1 MQNPKAGAMPYPL
14 ETFSSALMAL
24 ILRVWGS
31 LSLLE
36 NSLILMLV
44 PLGPRGEEA
53 DPPQGEVLQHPPQ
66 LGKIQCCCP
75 SCSKACQAPPF
86 GQNLHPKDFL
96 IQ

>member
-1 MQNPKAGAMPYPL
+1 MQNPKAGAMLYPL

-36 NSLILMLV
+36 NSLILLLV

-53 DPPQGEVLQHPPQ
+53 DPPQGAVLQHPLQ

>member
-1 MQNPKAGAMPYPL
+1 MQNPKAGAMLYPL

-36 NSLILMLV
+36 NSLLLLLV

-53 DPPQGEVLQHPPQ
+53 DPPQGAVLQHPLQ
-66 LGKIQCCCP
+66 LGKFNV
-75 SCSKACQAPPF
+75 AAPTAPKHAK
-86 GQNLHPKDFL
+86 HPLLGSIFTPRTS
-96 IQ
+96 